1 MSLEYKSLTLKG
13 QLRLPSQ
20 KRVIDLVYGDADLPQ
35 VPIMMNSMALPK
47 GSKLVCLDD
56 KELAKLA
63 AMAKKALGKKKVGKN
78 KIV

>member
-1 MSLEYKSLTLKG
+1 MSLEYTSLTLNG

-20 KRVIDLVYGDADLPQ
+20 KRIIDLVYGDSDLPQ
-35 VPIMMNSMALPK
+35 VPIMTNSKALPK

-63 AMAKKALGKKKVGKN
+63 DHGKESVGDKIKSAKK
-78 KIV
+78 